1 MRYLLD
7 VHTHTLASGH
17 AYSTIRE
24 MARMASKRG
33 LSLLGITEHS
43 MRMPGTCPEFYFQN
57 LGMLDREMY
66 GVELLF
72 GAELNIID
80 FNGSVDM
87 SERTL
92 SRLDL
97 GIASMHPPCLTP
109 GTLKEHTRSYLKAM
123 ENPYVD
129 IIGHPDDGRYPVDM
143 EELVKGARDTGT
155 LLEVN
160 NNSLDPRCFR
170 ANTKEND
177 IQMLKL
183 CIKYQV
189 PIVINSDAHAD
200 TLVGRHDFALELI
213 QKLQFPEELIVNG
226 SVSQLKKHLHKYRT
240 V

>member
-1 MRYLLD
+1 MKYLLD

-24 MARMASKRG
+24 MARMASERG
-33 LSLLGITEHS
+33 LVLLGITEHS
-43 MRMPGTCPEFYFQN
+43 MDMPGTCSEFYFQN
-57 LGMLDREMY
+57 LRMLDREMY
-66 GVELLF
+66 GVKLLF

-80 FNGSVDM
+80 FEGGVDM

-92 SRLDL
+92 RCLDL

-109 GTLKEHTRSYLKAM
+109 GTLKEHTRSYLKVM

-143 EELVKGARDTGT
+143 EALVRGARETGT

-170 ANTKEND
+170 ANTREND
-177 IQMLKL
+177 IKMLDL
-183 CIKYQV
+183 CMKHQV
-189 PIVINSDAHAD
+189 PVVINSDAHAD
-200 TLVGRHDFALELI
+200 TLVGRHDFAQELI
-213 QKLQFPEELIVNG
+213 QELEFPEELIVNC
-226 SVSQLKKHLHKYRT
+226 SVAQLKKHLHKYKAD
-240 V
+240 